1 MATKPSKTV
10 NPVPATPR
18 GPNPKEV
25 TEKVSKRNGHT
36 KIVEKQ
42 PKK

>member
-1 MATKPSKTV
+1 MATKPAKTV

-36 KIVEKQ
+36 KVADKT